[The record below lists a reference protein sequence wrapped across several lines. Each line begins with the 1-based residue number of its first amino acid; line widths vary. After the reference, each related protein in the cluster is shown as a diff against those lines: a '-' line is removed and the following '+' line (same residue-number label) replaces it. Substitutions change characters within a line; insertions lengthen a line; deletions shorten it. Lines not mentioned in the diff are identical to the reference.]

1 MVRFSVTVPGQA
13 FPRPFLYSLC
23 SKINIAHRPNFRG
36 RLGPPDACVDG
47 TRNRQVSMKKQ
58 NLFIAS
64 MATAAMTSV
73 LTAGISESVDV
84 TFTLEFQ
91 SDTLG
96 LVTIQ
101 DTFTATQV
109 DVAGVLTLDF
119 GGSGTASVE
128 EPGYVFEYS
137 NLDTLLSGDEISGG
151 GDALLESF
159 AGDEAFTFLF
169 DGFGS
174 TWDGTFSSGVG
185 VIEFTP
191 VTGFTVDTH
200 EILWSVETVPAPG
213 ALAVLGL
220 AGLARRRRRA

>member
-1 MVRFSVTVPGQA
+1 
-13 FPRPFLYSLC
+13 
-23 SKINIAHRPNFRG
+23 
-36 RLGPPDACVDG
+36 
-47 TRNRQVSMKKQ
+47 MKKS
-58 NLFIAS
+58 LFIAS
-64 MATAAMTSV
+64 TAAAAMTST
-73 LTAGISESVDV
+73 LTAGFSESVDV
-84 TFTLEFQ
+84 IFTLEFE
-91 SDTLG
+91 TENLG
-96 LVTIQ
+96 LVIIQ
-101 DTFTATQV
+101 DTFTATQM

-119 GGSGTASVE
+119 GGSGTANVE

-137 NLDTLLSGDEISGG
+137 NLDTQVFGDEISGG

-174 TWDGTFSSGVG
+174 TWDGTFASGIG

-191 VTGFTVDTH
+191 VTGFTVDSH